1 MGKRRLLSSRP
12 VPDEK
17 RTFRGRFEYRGY
29 TRFRFSTFRQM
40 ADIELTRS
48 HSMRLDEARTAVE
61 RVAQQ
66 LETDLEVDYEWDG
79 DTLLFDGPGADGRI
93 EIETDAIQVLIDLS
107 AFLRPMK
114 DRVESEAETY
124 LDRSLDDAAS

>member
-1 MGKRRLLSSRP
+1 
-12 VPDEK
+12 
-17 RTFRGRFEYRGY
+17 
-29 TRFRFSTFRQM
+29 M
-40 ADIELTRS
+40 ADIELTRP

-79 DTLLFDGPGADGRI
+79 DTLLFDGPGAEGTI
-93 EIETDAIQVLIDLS
+93 ELDADVIEVLIDLS

-114 DRVESEAETY
+114 SRVKSEAETY